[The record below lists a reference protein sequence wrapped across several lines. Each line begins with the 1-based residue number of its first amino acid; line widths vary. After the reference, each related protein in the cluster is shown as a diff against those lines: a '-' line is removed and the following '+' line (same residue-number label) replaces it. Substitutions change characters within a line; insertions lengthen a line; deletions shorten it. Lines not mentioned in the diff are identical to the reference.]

1 MSFNKVTLAAAVAAL
16 VAGAAC
22 SGKSGQLSVSAKAQT
37 SAGASSGS
45 SGGTLDLGQGLSVSE
60 VQLVVKRIS
69 LHLPESESSA
79 DGGTDDSSSH
89 SLTAA
94 RSAADQGG
102 GSQEGEIENE
112 SESDEVKIGPFL
124 VDLKGDALT
133 GATLS
138 KVFDAADVPT
148 GTFREIKVI
157 VAPDASVAPDG
168 SSVTITGAITGAS
181 STKGFTF
188 KSSLHAAQKIESFVT
203 IGADSTQNVTLSID
217 PSGWFKDS
225 AGNLLDPTDPANQS
239 QIEDNIR
246 KSIKGFCD
254 HDRDGEDDATEHGGS
269 DGGTHS

>member
-1 MSFNKVTLAAAVAAL
+1 MSLKRVTWAAAVAAL

-22 SGKSGQLSVSAKAQT
+22 SGKSGQLSVSAKAQK
-37 SAGASSGS
+37 SAGAPSGS
-45 SGGTLDLGQGLSVSE
+45 SGGMLDLGQGISVSE
-60 VQLVVKRIS
+60 VQLVVKRIT
-69 LHLPESESSA
+69 LHLPESGSSA
-79 DGGTDDSSSH
+79 DGGSDGSSSH

-94 RSAADQGG
+94 GSSADQSG
-102 GSQEGEIENE
+102 GSQEAEIETE

-133 GATLS
+133 GTTLS

-148 GTFREIKVI
+148 GTFREIKII

-168 SSVTITGAITGAS
+168 SSVTITGASG
-181 STKGFTF
+181 TKSFTF
-188 KSSLHAAQKIESFVT
+188 KSSLHAAQKVESPVT
-203 IGADSTQNVTLSID
+203 IGAGSTQNVTLSID

-239 QIEDNIR
+239 QIEDNVR

-254 HDRDGEDDATEHGGS
+254 QDRDGEDDATEHGGS